1 MASGTDAS
9 DTGGTAAAA
18 PAPASPRDG
27 MLVGLIGQGIGRS
40 LTPAMHMAEADA
52 QGLRYLYRLI
62 DLTVTGQGVDAL
74 PSLLA
79 GAIAL
84 GFDGLNITHP
94 CKQAILPLLD
104 EIDDEAA
111 AIGAVNTVRIRDGRT
126 RGYNT
131 DVSGFRAGIQR
142 DIGAIAGD
150 RVVQL
155 GAGGAGAATA
165 SAVLSMGA
173 QSIAIVDVDPA
184 RAAALADRLCQR
196 FGDGKACAATDVA
209 AALADAQGLVHA
221 TPTGMAAH
229 PGLPLDP
236 ALIRTDHWVAEIVYF
251 PLETAL
257 LKAAR
262 AQGCRTSHGGNMAVF
277 QAVGAFGIFTD
288 GTVDGDRMMRHFAAL
303 TDTAAA
309 GPVAS

>member
-1 MASGTDAS
+1 
-9 DTGGTAAAA
+9 
-18 PAPASPRDG
+18 

-40 LTPAMHMAEADA
+40 ATPAMHMAEADA

-62 DLTVTGQGVDAL
+62 DLTVLGQSADDL
-74 PSLLA
+74 PALLA

-84 GFDGLNITHP
+84 GYDGLNITHP

-104 EIDDEAA
+104 EIDDDAA

-131 DVSGFRAGIQR
+131 DVSGFRAGILR
-142 DIGAIAGD
+142 DIGDITGA

-173 QSIAIVDVDPA
+173 AMLTIVDVDPS
-184 RAAALADRLCQR
+184 RAEQLAERLCAR
-196 FGDGKACAATDVA
+196 FGAGKAAAATDVA

-229 PGLPLDP
+229 PGLPIDP
-236 ALIRTDHWVAEIVYF
+236 ALIRADHWVAEIVYF
-251 PLETAL
+251 PLETEL
-257 LKAAR
+257 LAVAR
-262 AQGCRTSHGGNMAVF
+262 ANGCRTSHGGNMAVF

-288 GTVDGDRMMRHFAAL
+288 RPADGERMMRHFATL
-303 TDTAAA
+303 TA
-309 GPVAS
+309 PVPA